1 MSNIRYESVFDAVQ
15 KLNVIDFNNELNE
28 SDISSD
34 MDKRFEF
41 QKQMIYDDETLT
53 EDEKS
58 KAINMISNSHDYN
71 KVMYQLGKKR
81 FCEYCQNECFA
92 TQYCEYCIQNY
103 LKEKFSDW
111 TSGNNEI
118 DDLIKVCQT
127 VSLHPDMIIEWV
139 PFNSLQNIEFLA
151 QGGFSKVYTADWI
164 DGDYFE
170 WDSKSQQLKRYGTIE
185 KVQVVLKN
193 LGNLENANKSWFDE
207 AKVHLVMS
215 NKYTYL
221 LRCLGLTQDPSNG
234 DYMLIMRRFDT
245 SLRKYLQS
253 NHDQLKWKER
263 IEIASSII
271 TSLFHIHIEGLI
283 HKDLHSGNILYKK
296 FANNWVISDF
306 GFCGPID
313 EPLGSVYGNLP
324 YMAPESFTG
333 KGYSLASDVYSIAML
348 MWEISS
354 GLQPFAN
361 YENNFNLAVKI
372 IKGMRPDIVSGTPL
386 KYKELMEKCWDADP
400 SKRPDISVVLLEM
413 NEIEKCYHQNISLEL
428 FQSETNTSN
437 LITSS
442 ETKKS
447 EVYQFGNLSI
457 EPKNATEEE
466 QKVPQSESAD
476 FLQLYDDF

>member
-15 KLNVIDFNNELNE
+15 KLNVIDFNDELNE

-92 TQYCEYCIQNY
+92 TQYCEYCMQNY

-139 PFNSLQNIEFLA
+139 PYNSLQNIEFLA
-151 QGGFSKVYTADWI
+151 QGGFSKVYIADWI

-207 AKVHLVMS
+207 VR
-215 NKYTYL
+215 T
-221 LRCLGLTQDPSNG
+221 
-234 DYMLIMRRFDT
+234 
-245 SLRKYLQS
+245 
-253 NHDQLKWKER
+253 
-263 IEIASSII
+263 
-271 TSLFHIHIEGLI
+271 
-283 HKDLHSGNILYKK
+283 
-296 FANNWVISDF
+296 
-306 GFCGPID
+306 
-313 EPLGSVYGNLP
+313 
-324 YMAPESFTG
+324 
-333 KGYSLASDVYSIAML
+333 
-348 MWEISS
+348 
-354 GLQPFAN
+354 
-361 YENNFNLAVKI
+361 
-372 IKGMRPDIVSGTPL
+372 
-386 KYKELMEKCWDADP
+386 
-400 SKRPDISVVLLEM
+400 
-413 NEIEKCYHQNISLEL
+413 
-428 FQSETNTSN
+428 
-437 LITSS
+437 
-442 ETKKS
+442 
-447 EVYQFGNLSI
+447 
-457 EPKNATEEE
+457 
-466 QKVPQSESAD
+466 
-476 FLQLYDDF
+476 